1 MTQSSNKILV
11 TGGAGYI
18 GSHVCHLLIDQGYNV
33 TCIDSLITGNKE
45 LLPKNVKLEIFDVS
59 EKEKVANLIKFN
71 NFDLVMHFA
80 GLIRVDESV
89 KQPERYR
96 EFNFVKAKSFLETC
110 FENNLKK
117 IIFSSTA
124 AVYGNPKN
132 EKVTEKDPVDP
143 LNPYASSKLELENFI
158 RETSSKYNSKYVI
171 LRYFN
176 VAGADEQMRTGLIS
190 KKSTHLIKV
199 ASEVAT
205 NKRDHLIINGDDYDT
220 PDGTPIRDYIHVSDL
235 ADVHLVS
242 AKYLLDGGKSD
253 LFNCGYGK
261 GYSVK
266 EVIQNL
272 NEILNKKI
280 EVKIGPRRFGDSKM
294 IVSQVDKFKNKFSWK
309 PKLDNLKIILNTAI
323 QWEIKLK

>member
-45 LLPKNVKLEIFDVS
+45 LLPKEVKLEIFDVS

-89 KQPERYR
+89 KQPDRYR

-117 IIFSSTA
+117 VIFSSTA

-132 EKVTEKDPVDP
+132 EKVTEKDPVEP

-171 LRYFN
+171 LRN
-176 VAGADEQMRTGLIS
+176 
-190 KKSTHLIKV
+190 
-199 ASEVAT
+199 
-205 NKRDHLIINGDDYDT
+205 
-220 PDGTPIRDYIHVSDL
+220 
-235 ADVHLVS
+235 
-242 AKYLLDGGKSD
+242 
-253 LFNCGYGK
+253 
-261 GYSVK
+261 
-266 EVIQNL
+266 
-272 NEILNKKI
+272 
-280 EVKIGPRRFGDSKM
+280 
-294 IVSQVDKFKNKFSWK
+294 
-309 PKLDNLKIILNTAI
+309 
-323 QWEIKLK
+323 